1 MSTLICLE
9 SIENITTK
17 FFLVI
22 CLFTPLIL
30 LLELGLLFVL
40 LERNEVKWKLVE
52 SVISFCISVMLT

>member
-40 LERNEVKWKLVE
+40 LKRNEVKWKLVE